1 MDKLMLARLIKKMNT
16 AMWLGMIIVIGLA
29 ILLDDKTYS
38 VVAALIL
45 IYYRLQTMY
54 INMLLVSDWLDRFKP
69 ELKREFDT
77 Y

>member
-1 MDKLMLARLIKKMNT
+1 MDKLMLARFIKKMNS

-29 ILLDDKTYS
+29 IFLDDKTYS

-45 IYYRLQTMY
+45 IFYRLQTMY
-54 INMLLVSDWLDRFKP
+54 NNMLLMSDWLDRFKP
-69 ELKREFDT
+69 ELQREFDT